1 MRRMIFFNIWRCSIR
16 FIENDQ
22 KVGFEFEKIYCKQE
36 SFRIPFPKNK
46 CKHFRKE
53 NANYLDCAENK
64 TTFEQR
70 VTDENLH
77 LLSEECGA

>member
-1 MRRMIFFNIWRCSIR
+1 M
-16 FIENDQ
+16 
-22 KVGFEFEKIYCKQE
+22 KIYCKHE
-36 SFRIPFPKNK
+36 SFRIPFTKFVKIKSRN
-46 CKHFRKE
+46 FRKE
-53 NANYLDCAENK
+53 NANDLDCAENK